1 MLINASV
8 LKELPASQSNI
19 MQGKGGPLR
28 ILFVAARYLPHVGG
42 VEIHTYEVG
51 RRLVAAGHRVS
62 VLTTDLTGR
71 LPSYEESQGIHIHR
85 VRAWPPYSDYYFAP
99 GIYNTICREAGHWDL
114 IHCQG
119 YNTFVAPLAMAAAW
133 RMDIPYVVTFHSGG
147 HSSRFRNALRP
158 LQYRVLRPLLARAEQ
173 LIGVS
178 KWEVRFFQDRLGLP
192 AEQFSLISNGAY
204 LPQQAIR
211 RAANNQRADEA
222 TGTLIVSVGRL
233 ERYKGHHRVIAALPE
248 LIKEV
253 PDIRLRII
261 GSGPYEGALRRLAEQ
276 MGVADRVD
284 IRGIPGGDRQ
294 EMARVLLGAKLV
306 ILLSDYESQGISV
319 LEAISL
325 GRPVLVADTTALRD
339 LAESGLARAT
349 SLGSTTEEV
358 AQAVLEQLRQPLFP
372 GNVNLPTW
380 DACAAELLC
389 LYRQVIWKL
398 QCVS

>member
-1 MLINASV
+1 VINASV
-8 LKELPASQSNI
+8 LNKELPASQANVVQS
-19 MQGKGGPLR
+19 KGGVLR

-51 RRLVAAGHRVS
+51 RRLVAAGHHVS

-71 LPSYEESQGIHIHR
+71 LPAYEDSHGVHIHR
-85 VRAWPPYSDYYFAP
+85 VRAWPPHSDYYFAP
-99 GIYNTICREAGHWDL
+99 GIYNTICREADKWDL
-114 IHCQG
+114 LHVQG

-133 RMDIPYVVTFHSGG
+133 RADIPYIVTFHSGG

-158 LQYRVLRPLLARAEQ
+158 LQYRILQPLLARAQQ
-173 LIGVS
+173 LVGVS
-178 KWEVRFFQDRLGLP
+178 RWEVRFFQERLGLP
-192 AEQFSLISNGAY
+192 ADRFSLISNGAY
-204 LPQQAIR
+204 LPKKAVR
-211 RAANNQRADEA
+211 KAANDQPDEA
-222 TGTLIVSVGRL
+222 AGTLIVSVGRL
-233 ERYKGHHRVIAALPE
+233 ERYKGHHRVIAALPT

-253 PDIRLRII
+253 PDIRLRIV
-261 GSGPYEGALRRLAEQ
+261 GSGPYEGTLRRLADHL
-276 MGVADRVD
+276 GVADRVD

-349 SLGSTTEEV
+349 PLGSTAEEV
-358 AQAVLEQLRQPLFP
+358 AQAVLGQLRQPLLP
-372 GNVNLPTW
+372 NAVDLPTW
-380 DACAAELLC
+380 DDCAAELMG
-389 LYRQVIWKL
+389 LYRHVIWKL
-398 QCVS
+398 QCAS

>member
-1 MLINASV
+1 VLINASV
-8 LKELPASQSNI
+8 LKELPASQSNV
-19 MQGKGGPLR
+19 MPGKGGPLR

-71 LPSYEESQGIHIHR
+71 LPAYEESQGIHIKR
-85 VRAWPPYSDYYFAP
+85 VRAWPSYSDYYFAP
-99 GIYNTICREAGHWDL
+99 GIYNIIGREADRWDL

-133 RMDIPYVVTFHSGG
+133 RAGIPYLVTFHSGG

-178 KWEVRFFQDRLGLP
+178 RWEVRFFQERLGLP
-192 AEQFSLISNGAY
+192 AERFSLISNGAY
-204 LPQQAIR
+204 LPQGGAVNG
-211 RAANNQRADEA
+211 AANMRQEA
-222 TGTLIVSVGRL
+222 AGTLIVSVGRL
-233 ERYKGHHRVIAALPE
+233 ERYKGHHRVIAALPA

-276 MGVADRVD
+276 IGVADRVD

-325 GRPVLVADTTALRD
+325 GRPVLVAETTALRD

-349 SLGSTTEEV
+349 PLGSTAEEV
-358 AQAVLEQLRQPLFP
+358 AQAVLGQLRQPLLP
-372 GNVNLPTW
+372 GSVNLPTW
-380 DACAAELLC
+380 DACAAELLN
-389 LYRQVIWKL
+389 LYRHVTRKL
-398 QCVS
+398 QCAS